1 MAELE
6 VLLFFQISAM
16 GHFAALFYVVY
27 NLILTLRLFDD
38 VGNCNL
44 THADAME
51 INDLHARIFTSKILA
66 PNIIAPEFIIKHK
79 ESCIISAQ
87 KSLHQKAEA
96 PTIDALTLEKDLT
109 SYQKSLR
116 QKLSLQQKLNYDE
129 YNEKEN
135 VIIPQLAAVFVAPN
149 FGVEDQSPSLDA
161 LTGLQFV
168 GSLLLPTLSVPAPRG
183 IPDGNIALGGGSGGA
198 VVIRGGSV
206 SLHLNVFGRSHR
218 LNLFQIM
225 LCVML
230 IDNDCYAYYLKFIN
244 WNSEIYK
251 LLRLLYI
258 FILCTLTFFF
268 ISIIC
273 SVSTYFIT
281 DKILS

>member
-6 VLLFFQISAM
+6 VLLFSQISAM

-27 NLILTLRLFDD
+27 NLILTLRLFGD

-96 PTIDALTLEKDLT
+96 TTIDALTLEKDLT

-129 YNEKEN
+129 YSEKEN
-135 VIIPQLAAVFVAPN
+135 VIIPQLAAVF
-149 FGVEDQSPSLDA
+149 VEDQSPSLDA

-183 IPDGNIALGGGSGGA
+183 IPDGNIVLGGGSGGA

-206 SLHLNVFGRSHR
+206 SLHLNVFGRT
-218 LNLFQIM
+218 Q
-225 LCVML
+225 
-230 IDNDCYAYYLKFIN
+230 
-244 WNSEIYK
+244 
-251 LLRLLYI
+251 
-258 FILCTLTFFF
+258 
-268 ISIIC
+268 
-273 SVSTYFIT
+273 
-281 DKILS
+281 